1 VNLNSVLHWRKL
13 LVGSGAAI
21 FDGDAGLIKSFTVR
35 YVFRGGTHTMSY
47 IKFDSSKLDKFV
59 HANELEQMQPLVTA
73 ADKELREGTGAGKD
87 FRGFLDLPVNYDK
100 DEFARIKA
108 AAKKIQGNSQVFVA
122 IGIGGSFLRRRRT
135 DGS

>member
-1 VNLNSVLHWRKL
+1 
-13 LVGSGAAI
+13 
-21 FDGDAGLIKSFTVR
+21 
-35 YVFRGGTHTMSY
+35 MSY

-100 DEFARIKA
+100 DEFAGLRLRPRRFKA
-108 AAKKIQGNSQVFVA
+108 IPRSL
-122 IGIGGSFLRRRRT
+122 LRL
-135 DGS
+135 GLAVLI

>member
-1 VNLNSVLHWRKL
+1 
-13 LVGSGAAI
+13 
-21 FDGDAGLIKSFTVR
+21 
-35 YVFRGGTHTMSY
+35 MSY

-87 FRGFLDLPVNYDK
+87 FRGFIDLPVNYDK

-108 AAKKIQGNSQVFVA
+108 AAKKFKA
-122 IGIGGSFLRRRRT
+122 
-135 DGS
+135 